1 VILASFETPNFDFV
15 ALVEREEDAEAVMEA
30 AWQEHA
36 RQYNCDPGYFQEYK
50 EDMCISEIAPGHVL
64 RDREEF
70 YRPGGTS

>member
-50 EDMCISEIAPGHVL
+50 EDIESGSRAAVKGGFTSVISMP
-64 RDREEF
+64 R
-70 YRPGGTS
+70 